1 MSSQIWA
8 LKLPPYQA
16 GDCRVLLKIAL
27 TSQAFFLWRHC
38 EADVIEMKLADN
50 KNGVNKYGQ
59 SIDQMSA
66 WIKKIQCARRLLRDF
81 PNKNWKQELN
91 WNNGWIGLYERSPYS
106 RRHK

>member
-1 MSSQIWA
+1 MSSQI
-8 LKLPPYQA
+8 LGSKIPPYQA
-16 GDCRVLLKIAL
+16 GDCRVLLKIAS

-66 WIKKIQCARRLLRDF
+66 WIKKIVCTAISKRIS
-81 PNKNWKQELN
+81 E
-91 WNNGWIGLYERSPYS
+91 
-106 RRHK
+106 

>member
-1 MSSQIWA
+1 MSSHFSA
-8 LKLPPYQA
+8 LKIPLYQA

-66 WIKKIQCARRLLRDF
+66 WIKKIACTAIFNRIS
-81 PNKNWKQELN
+81 E
-91 WNNGWIGLYERSPYS
+91 
-106 RRHK
+106 